1 MEKKLTKPN
10 IIQDKTLS
18 KWEMERNF
26 LNLTKNIYKPL
37 QLTSYWCKKD
47 SFLLRPRTR
56 DAQPLSPLCF
66 SIILEVLAIW
76 NERRNKLKI
85 IWIKNEINLSLFID
99 KKTVYGENIKELTK
113 KLLELISNYR
123 RIAVYKANR
132 QKLLTFWYTN
142 NEQMEFEIINTLQ
155 LTLVLQPPNF

>member
-10 IIQDKTLS
+10 IIHDKTLS

-113 KLLELISNYR
+113 KLLELISNYSKV
-123 RIAVYKANR
+123 AGYKVFS
-132 QKLLTFWYTN
+132 QKPNPSLFTGN
-142 NEQMEFEIINTLQ
+142 KQVEFKI
-155 LTLVLQPPNF
+155 